1 MFMAALILAYGV
13 SVIGGIASTDDF
25 TQRFIMHTIGA
36 DASVWLFDGGSAEEI
51 MGMVEG
57 IEGVE
62 AATVEKMFQA
72 ESSIGLISIRMIDP
86 SSWMNIAY
94 MEDGWIQDAEAFS
107 LMDEASNYVLLEK
120 GAAQVTGAMKG
131 FPWLIQLGDKL
142 NTFVVADLYGRDP
155 GANMRIQNPTLYI
168 PDTYPIKDKYID
180 SSRLLLKLED
190 GADHARIKAEIE
202 ALDPDVE
209 GVEIADEII
218 SVAGSNPFLASARQ
232 VEELGVSFAALI
244 SSLGI
249 VLIVSTA
256 LVSRRKELTVM
267 AIRGFS
273 SRQLA
278 VILLVENLGMTLF
291 SIVIGFTVSL
301 VMLSGQTAL
310 VNSTLPFFTLRRV
323 VFPLSAQIKLAAVI
337 GTLLVSTII
346 PILLSVR
353 RISDN
358 PLWRTH
364 E

>member
-1 MFMAALILAYGV
+1 
-13 SVIGGIASTDDF
+13 
-25 TQRFIMHTIGA
+25 
-36 DASVWLFDGGSAEEI
+36 
-51 MGMVEG
+51 
-57 IEGVE
+57 
-62 AATVEKMFQA
+62 
-72 ESSIGLISIRMIDP
+72 
-86 SSWMNIAY
+86 
-94 MEDGWIQDAEAFS
+94 
-107 LMDEASNYVLLEK
+107 
-120 GAAQVTGAMKG
+120 
-131 FPWLIQLGDKL
+131 
-142 NTFVVADLYGRDP
+142 
-155 GANMRIQNPTLYI
+155 MRIQNPTLYI

-202 ALDPDVE
+202 ALDPDIE

-323 VFPLSAQIKLAAVI
+323 VFPLSAQIKLAVVI
-337 GTLLVSTII
+337 GTLLVSTIL